1 MRWILLLAAISAW
14 AQPAPGRWDGNV
26 LFGQLKVPFRLDLKG
41 EGAAITG
48 ALINGETSVP
58 ATSGG
63 FEAGRLRLGFGESGP
78 KLEATLVEGA
88 LKGNIGA
95 QTFTASPYCTCGME
109 GVAGPAIEGSWEIAE
124 LGWKLDVK
132 RKGEDTLVMLSRA
145 GERIGPLN
153 GRYDGLAFQL
163 HYFDG
168 KRAAVLELEDRKDGG
183 LDALFTEPGKEPVK
197 GVASRDRSTGDR
209 SAVRDR

>member
-1 MRWILLLAAISAW
+1 MRWILALAAISAW

-26 LFGQLKVPFRLDLKG
+26 VFGKLKVPFTLHLKG

-63 FEAGRLRLGFGESGP
+63 FEGGRLRLVFGGQGP
-78 KLEATLVEGA
+78 ILEASLEEGT

-109 GVAGPAIEGSWEIAE
+109 GVAGPAIEGLWEIAE
-124 LGWKLDVK
+124 HGWKLEVQ

-153 GRYDGLAFQL
+153 GRYDGLAFLL

-168 KRAAVLELEDRKDGG
+168 TRAAVLELEDRKDGG
-183 LDALFTEPGKEPVK
+183 LDVAFVEPGKDQVK
-197 GVASRDRSTGDR
+197 GK
-209 SAVRDR
+209 AVRRKAN